1 MPISSSDPQ
10 GVAKLAFI
18 QQALD
23 HRSPTQRRSLHS
35 CVPQDAVHILQDGR
49 SLLNFSN
56 NDYLGLSKHPA
67 LIKASQ
73 DYIQQYGTGATAS
86 RLVSGTYD
94 IHEQV
99 ERQLAAACGREA
111 SLLFNSGF
119 QANSTILPLLV
130 DRQSLVLCDRLVHN
144 SILQGVLSSKAKL
157 IRYRHNDLE
166 HLESLLK
173 SHSADRVLIAS
184 ETIFSMDGDR
194 SDLDRLV
201 QLAQDYNAILYIDD
215 AHALGVMGV
224 NGMGLASQRSGI
236 DIVVGTFG
244 KAFGSA
250 GAYVTCSHLIRD
262 YLINF
267 CPGFIYTTGLPP
279 GTVGAIAA
287 ALTLIPTLDS
297 ERQHLTQIAD
307 HLRSQLHQIGFD
319 TGASCSH
326 IIPLMIGDEAK
337 TLRLAQWLKDCG
349 MLAIAIRPP
358 TVAPG
363 TARIRL
369 TLSSAHTLEQINDLI
384 HCLNSFEG

>member
-1 MPISSSDPQ
+1 MPISSSD
-10 GVAKLAFI
+10 

-224 NGMGLASQRSGI
+224 NGMGLASQRS
-236 DIVVGTFG
+236 
-244 KAFGSA
+244 A

>member
-1 MPISSSDPQ
+1 MPI
-10 GVAKLAFI
+10 AKLTFM

-23 HRSPTQRRSLHS
+23 QRSPTQRRSLHPV
-35 CVPQDAVHILQDGR
+35 VPEDAVHIIQDGR

-67 LIKASQ
+67 LIQAAQ
-73 DYIQQYGTGATAS
+73 DYIAQYGTGATAS
-86 RLVSGTYD
+86 RLVTGTYA

-99 ERQLAAACGREA
+99 EQQLAAACGREA

-130 DRQSLVLCDRLVHN
+130 DRHSLILCDRLVHN
-144 SILQGVLSSKAKL
+144 SILQGVLSSKARF
-157 IRYRHNDLE
+157 IRYRHNDLD
-166 HLESLLK
+166 HLESLLS
-173 SHSADRVLIAS
+173 SHSYDRILIAS

-194 SDLDRLV
+194 SNLDQLV
-201 QLAQDYNAILYIDD
+201 QLAQRYNAILYIDD
-215 AHALGVMGV
+215 AHALGVMGT
-224 NGMGLASQRSGI
+224 NGMGLASHRSDIDI
-236 DIVVGTFG
+236 DIVIGTLG
-244 KAFGSA
+244 KAFGSS

-279 GTVGAIAA
+279 ATVGAIAA
-287 ALTLIPTLDS
+287 ALDLIPTLNS

-307 HLRSQLHQIGFD
+307 YLRSQLHAIGFD

-349 MLAIAIRPP
+349 MVAIAIRPP

-369 TLSSAHTLEQINDLI
+369 TLSSAHSQEQIDELLD
-384 HCLNSFEG
+384 CLKAFEG

>member
-1 MPISSSDPQ
+1 MTTD
-10 GVAKLAFI
+10 KFTFI

-23 HRSPTQRRSLHS
+23 QRSPTQRRSLHPLI
-35 CVPQDAVHILQDGR
+35 PQDAVHVLQEGR

-67 LIKASQ
+67 LIQMAQ
-73 DYIQQYGTGATAS
+73 EYISQYGTGATAS
-86 RLVSGTYD
+86 RLVTGTYN

-99 ERQLAAACGREA
+99 EQQLAAACGREA
-111 SLLFNSGF
+111 SLLFSSGF
-119 QANSTILPLLV
+119 QANSTILPSLV
-130 DRQSLVLCDRLVHN
+130 DRQSLVLGDRLVHN

-157 IRYRHNDLE
+157 IRYHHNDLD
-166 HLESLLK
+166 HLKNLLQK
-173 SHSADRVLIAS
+173 SRQQSYNRILIAS
-184 ETIFSMDGDR
+184 ETIFSMDGDI
-194 SDLDRLV
+194 SDIDKLV
-201 QLAQDYNAILYIDD
+201 QLTRQYDAILYIDD
-215 AHALGVMGV
+215 AHAVGVMGT
-224 NGMGLASQRSGI
+224 NGMGLASYRPDI
-236 DIVVGTFG
+236 DVVIGTFG

-250 GAYVTCSHLIRD
+250 GAYVTCSSLIRD

-287 ALTLIPTLDS
+287 ALTLIPTLNL
-297 ERQHLTQIAD
+297 ERQYLAQTAAS
-307 HLRSQLHQIGFD
+307 LRSQLHQIGFD
-319 TGASCSH
+319 TGASRSH

-337 TLRLAQWLKDCG
+337 TLRLAQWLKEHG

-369 TLSSAHTLEQINDLI
+369 ALSSAHTSNQISDLMSCLE
-384 HCLNSFEG
+384 SFKG

>member
-1 MPISSSDPQ
+1 M
-10 GVAKLAFI
+10 AANKFAFI
-18 QQALD
+18 QQALEQ
-23 HRSPTQRRSLHS
+23 RSPSQRRSLHPL
-35 CVPQDAVHILQDGR
+35 VPQDAVHILQEGR

-56 NDYLGLSKHPA
+56 NDYLGLSKHLA
-67 LIKASQ
+67 LIQTAQ
-73 DYIQQYGTGATAS
+73 EYISQYGTGATAS
-86 RLVSGTYD
+86 RLVSGTYK

-99 ERQLAAACGREA
+99 EHQLAAACGREA

-144 SILQGVLSSKAKL
+144 SILQGVLSSKARL
-157 IRYRHNDLE
+157 IRYHHNDLY
-166 HLESLLK
+166 HLKKLLHQACQK
-173 SHSADRVLIAS
+173 SYNRILIAS
-184 ETIFSMDGDR
+184 ETIFSMDGDS
-194 SDLDRLV
+194 SDIEGLI
-201 QLAQDYNAILYIDD
+201 QLAKEYDAILYIDD
-215 AHALGVMGV
+215 AHAVGVMGT
-224 NGMGLASQRSGI
+224 NGMGLASHCPDI
-236 DIVVGTFG
+236 DVVIGTFG

-287 ALTLIPTLDS
+287 ALTLIPTLDL
-297 ERQHLTQIAD
+297 ERQYLAQTAAS
-307 HLRSQLHQIGFD
+307 LRSQLHQIGFD

-326 IIPLMIGDEAK
+326 IIPLMVGDEAK
-337 TLRLAQWLKDCG
+337 TLRLAQWLREHG
-349 MLAIAIRPP
+349 ILAIAIRPP

-369 TLSSAHTLEQINDLI
+369 ALSSAHTSNQISDLI
-384 HCLNSFEG
+384 NCLKLFEG

>member
-1 MPISSSDPQ
+1 MTTD
-10 GVAKLAFI
+10 KFTFI

-23 HRSPTQRRSLHS
+23 QRSPTQRRSLHPLI
-35 CVPQDAVHILQDGR
+35 PQDAVHVLQEGR

-67 LIKASQ
+67 LIQMAQ
-73 DYIQQYGTGATAS
+73 EYISQYGTGATAS
-86 RLVSGTYD
+86 RLVTGTYN

-99 ERQLAAACGREA
+99 EQQLAAACGREA
-111 SLLFNSGF
+111 SLLFSSGF
-119 QANSTILPLLV
+119 QANSTILPSLV
-130 DRQSLVLCDRLVHN
+130 DRQSLVLGDRLVHN

-157 IRYRHNDLE
+157 IRYHHNDLD
-166 HLESLLK
+166 HLKNLLQK
-173 SHSADRVLIAS
+173 SRQQSYNRILIAS
-184 ETIFSMDGDR
+184 ETIFSMDGDI
-194 SDLDRLV
+194 SDIDKLV
-201 QLAQDYNAILYIDD
+201 QLTRQYDAILYIDD
-215 AHALGVMGV
+215 AHAVGAMGT
-224 NGMGLASQRSGI
+224 NGMGLASHRPDI
-236 DIVVGTFG
+236 DVVIGTFG

-250 GAYVTCSHLIRD
+250 GAYVTCSSLIRD

-287 ALTLIPTLDS
+287 ALTLIPTLNL
-297 ERQHLTQIAD
+297 ERQYLAQTAAS
-307 HLRSQLHQIGFD
+307 LRSQLHQIGFD
-319 TGASCSH
+319 TGASRSH

-337 TLRLAQWLKDCG
+337 TLRLAQWLKEHG

-369 TLSSAHTLEQINDLI
+369 ALSSAHTSNQISDLMSCLE
-384 HCLNSFEG
+384 SFKG

>member
-1 MPISSSDPQ
+1 MTADQ
-10 GVAKLAFI
+10 FAFM
-18 QQALD
+18 QQALEQ
-23 HRSPTQRRSLHS
+23 RSPTQRRSLHPL
-35 CVPQDAVHILQDGR
+35 VPQDAVHILQEGR

-67 LIKASQ
+67 LIQMAQEYTS
-73 DYIQQYGTGATAS
+73 QYGTGATSS
-86 RLVSGTYD
+86 RLVAGTYS

-99 ERQLAAACGREA
+99 EQQLAAAYGREA

-144 SILQGVLSSKAKL
+144 SILQGVLFSKAKL
-157 IRYRHNDLE
+157 IRYHHNNLC
-166 HLESLLK
+166 HLENLLQQ
-173 SHSADRVLIAS
+173 SRQEIYNRILIAS
-184 ETIFSMDGDR
+184 ETVFSMDGDI
-194 SDLDRLV
+194 SDVDGLV
-201 QLAQDYNAILYIDD
+201 QLAQKYDAILYIDD
-215 AHALGVMGV
+215 AHAVGVMGT
-224 NGMGLASQRSGI
+224 NGMGLASHRPEI
-236 DIVVGTFG
+236 DVVIGTFG

-250 GAYVTCSHLIRD
+250 GAYIACSHLIRD

-287 ALTLIPTLDS
+287 ALTLIPTLDL
-297 ERQHLTQIAD
+297 ERQHLAQTAAS
-307 HLRSQLHQIGFD
+307 LRSQLHQIGFD

-326 IIPLMIGDEAK
+326 IIPLIIGDEAK
-337 TLRLAQWLKDCG
+337 TLRLAQWLKEYG

-363 TARIRL
+363 TSRIRL
-369 TLSSAHTLEQINDLI
+369 ALSSAHTSNQISDLMTCLE
-384 HCLNSFEG
+384 SFKG

>member
-1 MPISSSDPQ
+1 MAAD
-10 GVAKLAFI
+10 KFAFM
-18 QQALD
+18 QQALEQ
-23 HRSPTQRRSLHS
+23 RSPSQRRSLHPF
-35 CVPQDAVHILQDGR
+35 VPQDAVYVLQEGR

-56 NDYLGLSKHPA
+56 NDYLGLSKHPT
-67 LIKASQ
+67 LIQMA
-73 DYIQQYGTGATAS
+73 QQYTGHYGTGATSS
-86 RLVSGTYD
+86 RLVTGTYN

-99 ERQLAAACGREA
+99 EQQLAAACGREA

-144 SILQGVLSSKAKL
+144 SILQGVLSSRAKL
-157 IRYRHNDLE
+157 IRYHHNDLR
-166 HLESLLK
+166 HLENLLQQARQK
-173 SHSADRVLIAS
+173 SYNRILIAS
-184 ETIFSMDGDR
+184 ETIFSMDGDI
-194 SDLDRLV
+194 SDVDGLV
-201 QLAQDYNAILYIDD
+201 QLAQKYDAILYIDD
-215 AHALGVMGV
+215 AHALGVMGT
-224 NGMGLASQRSGI
+224 NGMGLVSHRPDI
-236 DIVVGTFG
+236 DVVIGTFG

-287 ALTLIPTLDS
+287 ALTLIPTLNL
-297 ERQHLTQIAD
+297 ERQHLAQTAAS
-307 HLRSQLHQIGFD
+307 LRSQLHQIGFD

-337 TLRLAQWLKDCG
+337 TLRLAQWLKEHG

-369 TLSSAHTLEQINDLI
+369 ALSSAHTANQISDLI
-384 HCLNSFEG
+384 SCLESFKE

>member
-1 MPISSSDPQ
+1 MATD
-10 GVAKLAFI
+10 KFAFI
-18 QQALD
+18 HQALEQ
-23 HRSPTQRRSLHS
+23 RSPTQRRSLS
-35 CVPQDAVHILQDGR
+35 PLVPEDAVHVLQEGR

-67 LIKASQ
+67 LIQAAQ
-73 DYIQQYGTGATAS
+73 NYIQQYGTGATAS
-86 RLVSGTYD
+86 RLVTGTYT

-99 ERQLAAACGREA
+99 EQQLAAACGREA

-119 QANSTILPLLV
+119 QANSTILPLLA
-130 DRQSLVLCDRLVHN
+130 DRQSVILCDRLVHN
-144 SILQGVLSSKAKL
+144 SILQGVLASKAKV

-166 HLESLLK
+166 HLVSLLR
-173 SHSADRVLIAS
+173 SYSEHRILIAS

-194 SDLDRLV
+194 SDLDKLV
-201 QLAQDYNAILYIDD
+201 HLAQEHNAILYMDD
-215 AHALGVMGV
+215 AHAVGIIGT
-224 NGMGLASQRSGI
+224 NGMGLASHRSDI
-236 DIVVGTFG
+236 DVVVGTFG

-250 GAYVTCSHLIRD
+250 GAYVTCSSIFRD

-279 GTVGAIAA
+279 GTIGAIAA
-287 ALTLIPTLDS
+287 ALTLIPTLNL
-297 ERQHLTQIAD
+297 ERQHLAQTAAS
-307 HLRSQLHQIGFD
+307 LRSQLHALGFD
-319 TGASCSH
+319 TGNSDSH

-337 TLRLAQWLKDCG
+337 TLRLAQWLKEWG

-369 TLSSAHTLEQINDLI
+369 ALSSAHTLEQISGLI
-384 HCLNSFEG
+384 NCLKLFEG

>member
-1 MPISSSDPQ
+1 MITAD
-10 GVAKLAFI
+10 KFAFI
-18 QQALD
+18 QQALEQ
-23 HRSPTQRRSLHS
+23 RSPTQRRSLHS
-35 CVPQDAVHILQDGR
+35 LVPQDAVHIVQEGR

-56 NDYLGLSKHPA
+56 NDYLGLSKHPT
-67 LIKASQ
+67 LIQTAQ
-73 DYIQQYGTGATAS
+73 EYISHYGTGATAS
-86 RLVSGTYD
+86 RLVTGTYD

-99 ERQLAAACGREA
+99 EQQLAAACGRES

-157 IRYRHNDLE
+157 SRYRHNDLCN
-166 HLESLLK
+166 LEDLLQQARQK
-173 SHSADRVLIAS
+173 SYSRILIAS
-184 ETIFSMDGDR
+184 ETVFSMDGDI
-194 SDLDRLV
+194 SDVDKLIRL
-201 QLAQDYNAILYIDD
+201 AKKYDAILYLDD
-215 AHALGVMGV
+215 AHAVGVMGE
-224 NGMGLASQRSGI
+224 NGMGLASHHPDI
-236 DIVVGTFG
+236 DVVIGTFG

-287 ALTLIPTLDS
+287 ALTLIPTLNL
-297 ERQHLTQIAD
+297 ERQYLAQTAAS
-307 HLRSQLHQIGFD
+307 LRSQLHQLGFD

-326 IIPLMIGDEAK
+326 IIPLMIGDEVK
-337 TLRLAQWLKDCG
+337 TLRLAQWLKEHG

-369 TLSSAHTLEQINDLI
+369 ALSSAHTSNQISDLMSCLE
-384 HCLNSFEG
+384 SFKG

>member
-1 MPISSSDPQ
+1 MMPI
-10 GVAKLAFI
+10 AKLAFM

-23 HRSPTQRRSLHS
+23 QRSPTQRRSLHP
-35 CVPQDAVHILQDGR
+35 CVPEDAVHILQDGR

-67 LIKASQ
+67 LIQAAQ
-73 DYIQQYGTGATAS
+73 DYISQYGTGATAS
-86 RLVSGTYD
+86 RLVTGTYE

-99 ERQLAAACGREA
+99 EQQLAAACGREA

-119 QANSTILPLLV
+119 QANLTILPLLV
-130 DRQSLVLCDRLVHN
+130 DRQSLILCDRLVHN
-144 SILQGVLSSKAKL
+144 SILQGILSSKAKF

-173 SHSADRVLIAS
+173 SNSYDRVLIAS

-194 SDLDRLV
+194 SDLDQLV
-201 QLAQDYNAILYIDD
+201 QLAQRYNAILYIDD
-215 AHALGVMGV
+215 AHAVGVIGE
-224 NGMGLASQRSGI
+224 NGMGLASHRSDI
-236 DIVVGTFG
+236 DVVVGTFG
-244 KAFGSA
+244 KAFGSS
-250 GAYVTCSHLIRD
+250 GAYVTCSHLIQD

-287 ALTLIPTLDS
+287 ALNLIPTLNS
-297 ERQHLTQIAD
+297 ERQHLAQMAD
-307 HLRSQLHQIGFD
+307 YLRSQLRLIGFD

-337 TLRLAQWLKDCG
+337 TIRLAQWLKTSG
-349 MLAIAIRPP
+349 MLAIAICPP

-384 HCLNSFEG
+384 NCLKSFEG